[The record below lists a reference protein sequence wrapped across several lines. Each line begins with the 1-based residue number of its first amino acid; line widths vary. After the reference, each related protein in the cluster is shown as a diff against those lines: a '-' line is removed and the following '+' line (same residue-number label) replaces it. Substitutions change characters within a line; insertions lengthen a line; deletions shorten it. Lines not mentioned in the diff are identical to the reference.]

1 MRAIKARFNNFTLLS
16 IKVKVR
22 ALSHMDL
29 LEEVNYVPIRGEGK
43 VGKRH
48 TSLSGPSDWSLSRFL

>member
-1 MRAIKARFNNFTLLS
+1 MRAIKTRFNNFTQLS

-43 VGKRH
+43 VGKGIRA
-48 TSLSGPSDWSLSRFL
+48 